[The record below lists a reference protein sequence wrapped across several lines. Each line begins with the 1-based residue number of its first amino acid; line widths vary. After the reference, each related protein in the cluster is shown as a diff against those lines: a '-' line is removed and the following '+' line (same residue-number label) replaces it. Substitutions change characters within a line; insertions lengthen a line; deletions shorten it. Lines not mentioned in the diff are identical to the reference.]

1 MGTYDDSSMKFQPVT
16 VVPRIP
22 LWIGVAAVVLL
33 AGEAALQAS
42 WGWLAM
48 ATLAAAFVAVA
59 AFVGDRR
66 TEGRGLALGL
76 MAMAGLLG
84 IATWRSGRVAL
95 QPARVAANAVQDAV
109 AVRDRELRAA
119 IAGAN
124 RIARLA
130 LSRVDT
136 SALGTPH
143 SLGDLLSGSDIER
156 AIVVLGG
163 DTVLAVSGPQRVPPK
178 ARRAPILLVSTSFTR
193 LLVVR
198 AVQGHREGQVTL
210 LVDAAPGV
218 PVANSSL
225 ADLAGGWN
233 SLAWAWTMPRGEQ
246 EFQTSDAAVT
256 AIRATM
262 QPVSPNVSNLVVREA
277 RLARWLTGA
286 GLAIL
291 AVVILL
297 TASHPAAR
305 AGALLLPLWALIRS
319 DVDTGALGLPAIKAL
334 LAAVALLIVAV
345 VLWRKPMRRS
355 AMGLAA
361 SLLLLGTAPPLIVMV
376 ARFVVPKLESG
387 SLITTL
393 GWEVSVAL
401 VAAGLLAVATAPLRT
416 PGDEEASRVWGLAA
430 TFAAAIVGAVGVVA
444 WTPRGIGG
452 WPLWYIPLWAI
463 PLLLML
469 PTTSRRTRRLAVA
482 TCAAVL
488 AALATWGASLDSQ
501 IGLARADLDRLAA
514 TSDTVTAAALD
525 SFAIELKRAHV
536 TRLDDLY
543 AAWRASALERD
554 GIPTHLAVFGAN
566 GQARENVAL
575 DELSVTWE
583 QDLIPMVRAVGDTA
597 RRVGMPRGYGH
608 HEVLIV
614 PVAPDTILTVAV
626 GPRSRLIAPSRFGR
640 LVGWRSPAQPQYSES
655 VVSDDPGRVDTTVR
669 RAGRFV
675 RQQRLVTAGNVPRVV
690 RAVIEMS
697 REEPYA
703 VRAALLVLLDV
714 GAILALWLAILYW
727 LGDSRRLSLGVL
739 RRSYRRSLATT
750 LAAFFIVPATLFTL
764 WSVVWVRQDAT
775 QERLGEVR
783 RTLAEVAD
791 VGNGF
796 GIVGNGGPSRDSLAR
811 TADSVDAEVAI
822 YRKGRLLAASTGLLA
837 ELGILPPVLDP
848 SVRPVVGAA
857 AISLPGSF
865 PGIGVRL
872 GIEATAPSGT
882 LVVAALPGGGTDLA
896 LEQIELALL
905 LLLAVLGGTAAA
917 VVVAD
922 TVAHALGHPIDMLRR
937 TALAI
942 GRREPVPEVTDVP
955 SEFEPVFNA
964 IHQMEQDL
972 RESTAELEA
981 GRLRTAAILST
992 VATGV
997 IGVDATGAVIHANPR
1012 ALEILGRTIT
1022 VGMSAIDQL
1031 PPSWKTVGAGIVRLI
1046 GSTTRTP
1053 ESREVEVGE
1062 RRFAVTLAP
1071 LGDGGLVLAITDITE
1086 ASRAARVLAWGEMA
1100 RQVAHE
1106 IKNPLTPMRL
1116 GLQHLRRVRADNN
1129 PDFPALVE
1137 ETTQR
1142 LLSEI
1147 DRLDRIARSFARY
1160 GTPPAGETSP
1170 LESIDLRA
1178 IGDEIAGLF
1187 QLSSERPTIEVVG
1200 EGPRMVLARKEE
1212 LVQVLLN
1219 LLDNARQAGASRV
1232 RLLIGDSLLRVEDDG
1247 QGVPAEQLGR
1257 IFEPSFSTNT
1267 SGTGLGLAIVRRLV
1281 EGWGATIGVASMP
1294 PRRGATFTIQ
1304 FPGGGQGLP

>member
-1 MGTYDDSSMKFQPVT
+1 MGTYDDQPMKFQPVT
-16 VVPRIP
+16 VIPRIP
-22 LWIGVAAVVLL
+22 LWIGVGAVVLL
-33 AGEAALQAS
+33 AGEAALQAT
-42 WGWLAM
+42 WGWLAV
-48 ATLAAAFVAVA
+48 AALVAGVVTVV
-59 AFVGDRR
+59 AFVGGRR
-66 TEGRGLALGL
+66 AEGKGLVLGL
-76 MAMAGLLG
+76 VAMTGLLG
-84 IATWRSGRVAL
+84 VATWRTGRVAL
-95 QPARVAANAVQDAV
+95 QPAVVAADAVQKAI
-109 AVRDRELRAA
+109 ATRDRELRAGM
-119 IAGAN
+119 AGAG

-136 SALGTPH
+136 SSLGTPH
-143 SLGDLLSGSDIER
+143 GLDDLLSGSEIER
-156 AIVVLGG
+156 AIAVLGG
-163 DTVLAVSGPQRVPPK
+163 DTILAITGPHRVPPVVGS
-178 ARRAPILLVSTSFTR
+178 APIQLVSTPFVR
-193 LLVVR
+193 VLVVR
-198 AVQGHREGQVTL
+198 TVQGNREAQVTL

-218 PVANSSL
+218 PVASSSL

-233 SLAWAWTMPRGEQ
+233 DLAWTWTVPRGEQ
-246 EFQTSDAAVT
+246 QFQNSDAAV
-256 AIRATM
+256 AMIRSAM
-262 QPVSPNVSNLVVREA
+262 QPVPPSASSLVVREA

-286 GLAIL
+286 GLVIL
-291 AVVILL
+291 ALVILL

-334 LAAVALLIVAV
+334 LAAMALLIAAV
-345 VLWRKPMRRS
+345 VLWRRPMRRS

-376 ARFVVPKLESG
+376 ARFVVPKSESG
-387 SLITTL
+387 SLTTML
-393 GWEVSVAL
+393 GWEVAVAL

-416 PGDEEASRVWGLAA
+416 PGDDEASRSWGAA
-430 TFAAAIVGAVGVVA
+430 TAIASALVGVIGVVA
-444 WTPRGIGG
+444 WSPQGVGG

-482 TCAAVL
+482 TTAAVL
-488 AALATWGASLDSQ
+488 AALATWGASLESQ

-514 TSDTVTAAALD
+514 TTDTAAASALD
-525 SFAIELKRAHV
+525 SFAVELKRAHV

-543 AAWRASALERD
+543 AAWRASALERQ
-554 GIPTHLAVFGAN
+554 GVPTHLAVFGAN
-566 GQARENVAL
+566 GQARENIAL

-583 QDLIPMVRAVGDTA
+583 QDLIPMVKAGGDKA
-597 RRVGMPRGYGH
+597 RRVGLPRGYGH

-614 PVAPDTILTVAV
+614 PVARDTILTVAI

-640 LVGWRSPAQPQYSES
+640 LVGWRSPAQPLYSES
-655 VVSDDPGRVDTTVR
+655 VVSDDPGHVDTTVR
-669 RAGRFV
+669 RGNRFV
-675 RQQRLVTAGNVPRVV
+675 RLQRLVSAGNVPRVV
-690 RAVIEMS
+690 RAEIAMS
-697 REEPYA
+697 KPEPYA
-703 VRAALLVLLDV
+703 VRAALVVLLDV
-714 GAILALWLAILYW
+714 AAILALWLAILYW
-727 LGDSRRLSLGVL
+727 LGDSRRLSPKVL

-750 LAAFFIVPATLFTL
+750 LAAFFIVPALLFTL
-764 WSVVWVRQDAT
+764 WSVVWVRQDAA

-796 GIVGNGGPSRDSLAR
+796 GIVGEGRPSRDTLAI

-822 YRKGRLLAASTGLLA
+822 YRRGRLLGASTGLLA
-837 ELGILPPVLDP
+837 ELGILPPALDP
-848 SVRPVVGAA
+848 AVRPVVGAA
-857 AISLPGSF
+857 ASSLPGSF

-872 GIEATAPSGT
+872 GIEATAPNGT
-882 LVVAALPGGGTDLA
+882 VVVAALPGSDTALA

-922 TVAHALGHPIDMLRR
+922 AVARALGNPIDTLRR

-942 GRREPVPEVTDVP
+942 GRREAVPEVADVP
-955 SEFEPVFNA
+955 AEFEPVFNA
-964 IHQMEQDL
+964 IRQMEHDL

-997 IGVDATGAVIHANPR
+997 IGVDASGAVMHANPR
-1012 ALEILGRTIT
+1012 AREILGRAIT
-1022 VGMSAIDQL
+1022 VGQPATGQL
-1031 PPSWKTVGAGIVRLI
+1031 PRAWETIGGGIVRLL

-1053 ESREVEVGE
+1053 ESREVEVGD
-1062 RRFAVTLAP
+1062 RRFDVTLAP

-1129 PDFPALVE
+1129 PNFPALVE

-1142 LLSEI
+1142 LLNEI

-1160 GTPPAGETSP
+1160 GTPPLGETAP
-1170 LESIDLRA
+1170 LESIDLHA
-1178 IGDEIAGLF
+1178 VGDEIAGLY
-1187 QLSSERPTIEVVG
+1187 QLSAERPMIEVVG
-1200 EGPRMVLARKEE
+1200 EGPRMVSARKEE

-1219 LLDNARQAGASRV
+1219 LLDNARQAGASKV

-1247 QGVPAEQLGR
+1247 EGVPADQLGR

-1281 EGWGATIGVASMP
+1281 EGWGGSIEVASTP
-1294 PRRGATFTIQ
+1294 SKGATFSIR
-1304 FPGGGQGLP
+1304 FPVGG